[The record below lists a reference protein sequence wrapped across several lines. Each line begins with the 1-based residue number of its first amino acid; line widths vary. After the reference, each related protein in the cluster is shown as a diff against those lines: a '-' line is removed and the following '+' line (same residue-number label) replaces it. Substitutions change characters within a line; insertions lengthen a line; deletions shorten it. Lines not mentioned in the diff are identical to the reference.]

1 MYDFKLLVFLFT
13 AIFILTSFQSVY
25 AHGLGTVE
33 SDIQFFN
40 DSYFK
45 VKVQTTPDVLTGN
58 ESEIGFK
65 ITTINHDQNS
75 IVSDIEYF
83 VNISDPK
90 TGESLLSFNA
100 YSPDELFYAKIIPMP
115 KVSISGDKTDNE
127 FWIGS
132 LDNPL
137 LIEAPLFI
145 HGGLV
150 QVDVDILSIN
160 SESIPRPPSFE
171 TLLTIGEYI
180 PFEITA
186 DVKYDLM
193 FATYFDKIDEFH
205 YDQKNKKLI
214 ADMPFNWDVNFIKKI
229 PYVHA
234 EYYIPKSMD
243 VFNNH
248 EIKMTVNKI
257 PILGTIDRSGDDE
270 IVVHFLIPTK
280 KLLKLHDEIPSDTHD
295 KIIFGIQS
303 GKIRDVQKNNAS
315 LELGD
320 KIIVLSTQEDWKFHL
335 ALTPVGKINPQNE
348 ILIHLEF
355 HDPVTNI
362 IIPQITYDLDIFL
375 NGKQIESLHSLET
388 LSGMDSIPVTFDKT
402 GAVLLQISNVN
413 NFDTSGEFSFQVIES
428 KIEIVTDKIIEITLN
443 SSVPGCELD
452 MSCYSPYEQILF
464 NGETIS
470 WKNIDS
476 TAHTVTSGSPDGDK
490 SNYFDSGI
498 IVPQNNFSHK
508 FNDSGSFSYFCEL
521 HPWML
526 GSVSVNNSQVPSWI
540 KNNAGWWADGII
552 NDDSFI
558 TGLKY
563 LIDNNVLS
571 VSSQSDSFDS
581 VENKIPSWIKNNAG
595 WWADGTLS
603 DNDFLVFVEWLVS
616 NGIISIE

>member
-1 MYDFKLLVFLFT
+1 MHNFKLLVFLFST
-13 AIFILTSFQSVY
+13 IFILTSFQSVY

-100 YSPDELFYAKIIPMP
+100 YSPDELFYAKIIPTS
-115 KVSISGDKTDNE
+115 KISISGDKTDNE

-214 ADMPFNWDVNFIKKI
+214 ADMPFNWDINFIKKI

-295 KIIFGIQS
+295 KIIFGLQS
-303 GKIRDVQKNNAS
+303 GKIRDIQKNDAS

-320 KIIVLSTQEDWKFHL
+320 KIIILSTQEDWKFHL

-348 ILIHLEF
+348 ILINLEF
-355 HDPVTNI
+355 HDPITNI

-375 NGKQIESLHSLET
+375 NGKQIESLHNLET
-388 LSGMDSIPVTFDKT
+388 ISGKDYVPVIFDKT
-402 GAVLLQISNVN
+402 GTVLLQISNVN
-413 NFDTSGEFSFQVIES
+413 NFDTSGEFSFQVIEP
-428 KIEIVTDKIIEITLN
+428 KTEIVSDKIIKIALN
-443 SSVPGCELD
+443 SSITGCELNK
-452 MSCYSPYEQILF
+452 SCYSPYDQRISSGEIIL
-464 NGETIS
+464 

-476 TAHTVTSGSPDGDK
+476 TAHTVTSGSPDEGK

-498 IVPQNNFSHK
+498 IGPQNNFSHQ

-521 HPWML
+521 HPWMIGL
-526 GSVSVNNSQVPSWI
+526 VSVNNSQVPPWI
-540 KNNAGWWADGII
+540 KNNAGWWADGTI
-552 NDDSFI
+552 DDNSFI

-563 LIDNNVLS
+563 LIDNNILFT
-571 VSSQSDSFDS
+571 SSQSNSFDS
-581 VENKIPSWIKNNAG
+581 VENKIPSWIKTNAG

-603 DNDFLVFVEWLVS
+603 DNDFLVCVEWLVS
-616 NGIISIE
+616 NEIINIE

>member
-1 MYDFKLLVFLFT
+1 MYNFKLLTLLFSI
-13 AIFILTSFQSVY
+13 IFILTSFQSAY

-45 VKVQTTPDVLTGN
+45 IKVQTTPDVLSGN
-58 ESEIGFK
+58 ESKIGFK
-65 ITTINHDQNS
+65 ITTINHDQNNT
-75 IVSDIEYF
+75 VSDIEYF
-83 VNISDPK
+83 VNVSNPK
-90 TGESLLSFNA
+90 TGESKLSFNA
-100 YSPDELFYAKIIPMP
+100 YSPDDSFYAQIIPTST
-115 KVSISGDKTDNE
+115 VSILGDTTKNE

-132 LDNPL
+132 RQNPL

-186 DVKYDLM
+186 DTKYDLM
-193 FATYFDKIDEFH
+193 FATYFDKIDKFH

-214 ADMPFNWDVNFIKKI
+214 ADMPFNWDIDFIKKI

-243 VFNNH
+243 AFNNH

-257 PILGTIDRSGDDE
+257 PILGTIDRSGNDE
-270 IVVHFLIPTK
+270 IIVHFLIPTK
-280 KLLKLHDEIPSDTHD
+280 KLLKLYDEIPSDTYD
-295 KIIFGIQS
+295 KIIFGLQS

-315 LELGD
+315 LEFGD
-320 KIIVLSTQEDWKFHL
+320 KLIVLSSEEDWKFHL
-335 ALTPVGKINPQNE
+335 TLTPKGKINPQNE
-348 ILIHLEF
+348 IIIHLEF
-355 HDPVTNI
+355 HDPVSNI

-388 LSGMDSIPVTFDKT
+388 LSGKASVPVTFDKT
-402 GAVLLQISNVN
+402 GAVLLKISNVN
-413 NFDTSGEFSFQVIES
+413 NFDTSGEFSFQVIDPKTETVS
-428 KIEIVTDKIIEITLN
+428 DKIIEITLN

-452 MSCYSPYEQILF
+452 MTCYSTYEQNISGGEIIL
-464 NGETIS
+464 

-476 TAHTVTSGSPDGDK
+476 TAHTVTSGSPDEGK
-490 SNYFDSGI
+490 SNYFDSKI
-498 IVPQNNFSHK
+498 IVPLNNFSHK
-508 FNDSGSFSYFCEL
+508 FDDSGSFSYFCEL
-521 HPWML
+521 HPWMTGL
-526 GSVSVNNSQVPSWI
+526 VSVNNSQVPSWI
-540 KNNAGWWADGII
+540 KNNAGWWADGTID
-552 NDDSFI
+552 DDSFI

-571 VSSQSDSFDS
+571 VSSQIDSFDS

-603 DNDFLVFVEWLVS
+603 DNDFLECVKWLVS